1 MFVYS
6 KKKTYDTMKL
16 GSYLIEMNN
25 KWPKLQELY
34 KTLFGHTFEDVHNAM
49 ADVVATKECFW
60 EMVRL
65 QKISLSSSS
74 DNNEVMAYDDKDDL
88 PF

>member
-1 MFVYS
+1 MGISDLFFRAFAVTAYS
-6 KKKTYDTMKL
+6 DFST
-16 GSYLIEMNN
+16 
-25 KWPKLQELY
+25 KLQELY

>member
-1 MFVYS
+1 
-6 KKKTYDTMKL
+6 
-16 GSYLIEMNN
+16 
-25 KWPKLQELY
+25 
-34 KTLFGHTFEDVHNAM
+34 M